1 MYSQLLPKNIEKKS
15 DTFNEVYFKKIEKV
29 LLPHLS
35 NRLLNYSIIFNKKN
49 DVIVT
54 QSNNKDIGKKK
65 FFNPTSSQRSY
76 TEHAEIR
83 ALKYY
88 LMRRCKNKEL
98 MLFSLRAKICNNFTS
113 SSDFLE
119 KINIHIGTPCI
130 NCFKILS
137 ELYKIKNIFFTID
150 DKKIFYKF
158 SENGKFLTNLKYS
171 KNDKIKKE

>member
-35 NRLLNYSIIFNKKN
+35 HRLLNYSIIFNKKN

-65 FFNPTSSQRSY
+65 FFSPTSSQRSY

-98 MLFSLRAKICNNFTS
+98 MLFSLRGKL
-113 SSDFLE
+113 SSDFSL
-119 KINIHIGTPCI
+119 NIHIGTPCI